1 MNFENILDN
10 RRVLVGVTA
19 SVSIYKS
26 LELIRMFQKAS
37 ATVRVVMSEEAKKF
51 ISPLM
56 FESVTG
62 YTALHLDS
70 ESWTN
75 ENNHIGFAKWGEV
88 AVIAPATA
96 NTIAKL
102 ANAIADNLLLQTMLA
117 SKAPKV
123 IAPAANTA
131 MIEHPITKANLKMLS
146 LCGYEIVE
154 PCSKR
159 LACGDVGN
167 GALADVEDIF
177 LASARE
183 LLKDDF
189 WRYRNVVVTGGGS
202 IERIDDV
209 RYIGNFSS
217 GKMADSLSVAAYIL
231 GADVTLISSKTQIK
245 TTHIERIKFESQSE
259 LAEKLDK
266 TIMSAKEPK
275 RTKPTLIDQKQIEVL
290 QKPPYLFMASAVA
303 DFVPTHKTDGKI
315 KKEQIGDDFCIQ
327 TKKSGD
333 ILASIQK
340 EGIKT
345 VGFKAETDWESALQ
359 NATLAMQKKGIDAI
373 CLNVLGGDINFGSD
387 ENEVLFLADSFS
399 RQIDRGDKLKVAF
412 EILELAKKL

>member
-1 MNFENILDN
+1 MNFENILDS

-26 LELIRMFQKAS
+26 LELIRMFQKAG

-217 GKMADSLSVAAYIL
+217 GKMADSLSVAAYML
-231 GADVTLISSKTQIK
+231 GADVTLISSKTHIK

-259 LAEKLDK
+259 LA
-266 TIMSAKEPK
+266 
-275 RTKPTLIDQKQIEVL
+275 QK
-290 QKPPYLFMASAVA
+290 
-303 DFVPTHKTDGKI
+303 G
-315 KKEQIGDDFCIQ
+315 
-327 TKKSGD
+327 
-333 ILASIQK
+333 
-340 EGIKT
+340 
-345 VGFKAETDWESALQ
+345 Q
-359 NATLAMQKKGIDAI
+359 N
-373 CLNVLGGDINFGSD
+373 
-387 ENEVLFLADSFS
+387 
-399 RQIDRGDKLKVAF
+399 RR
-412 EILELAKKL
+412 